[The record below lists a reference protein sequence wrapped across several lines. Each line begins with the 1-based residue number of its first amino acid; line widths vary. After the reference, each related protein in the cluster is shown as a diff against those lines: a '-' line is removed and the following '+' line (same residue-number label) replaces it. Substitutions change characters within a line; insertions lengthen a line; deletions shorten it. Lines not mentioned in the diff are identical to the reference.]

1 MVKNLTYKTGQSSK
15 GISSNKINLGTKIAP
30 YIFISPYFLIWIAF
44 TIFPILFT
52 FYISLTDWNG
62 FDKKIFVG
70 LQNYVHL
77 IKDERFYS
85 ALGNT
90 LLFMVM
96 IIPVQIFLGMVIAAM
111 LSNKNMIGKDTFRL
125 FNFLPYLTT
134 PVALGLIFG
143 ILFDYQFG
151 NINAVLSGLGLIKE
165 NINWLGEPWP
175 SRIMISLITIWRYYG
190 YTSILFLAGITNIS
204 PELYEAG
211 DIDGANPVQKF
222 FKITVPLLKPVFIFV
237 VLTTMIGCFQIFEEP
252 FMMFTSQGQPLVGG
266 PENAS
271 LTGVWLMY
279 DTAFGTVMNFGYGST
294 IAYGLFVFIGF
305 LTVIANHIMKRGED

>member
-1 MVKNLTYKTGQSSK
+1 MVKNIAFRTGQSGN
-15 GISSNKINLGTKIAP
+15 GISSGKINIGTKIAP

-52 FYISLTDWNG
+52 FYISLTHWNG
-62 FDKKIFVG
+62 FDERVFVG
-70 LQNYVHL
+70 FQNYANL
-77 IKDERFYS
+77 IKDTRFYS

-90 LLFMVM
+90 LLFMLM
-96 IIPVQIFLGMVIAAM
+96 IIPIQIFLGMIVAAM
-111 LSNKNMIGKDTFRL
+111 LSSKRMIAKDTFRL

-151 NINAVLSGLGLIKE
+151 NVNAVLSSLGLIKE

-175 SRIMISLITIWRYYG
+175 SRIMISMITVWRYYG
-190 YTSILFLAGITNIS
+190 YTSILFLAGITNIN

-222 FKITVPLLKPVFIFV
+222 FRITIPLLKPVFVFV

-252 FMMFTSQGQPLVGG
+252 FMMFTSQGQALVGG
-266 PENAS
+266 PDNAS
-271 LTGVWLMY
+271 LTGIWLMY
-279 DTAFGTVMNFGYGST
+279 DTAFGTVMNFGYGSS
-294 IAYGLFVFIGF
+294 IAYGLFIFIGV
-305 LTVIANHIMKRGED
+305 LTLITNYFMRRGED